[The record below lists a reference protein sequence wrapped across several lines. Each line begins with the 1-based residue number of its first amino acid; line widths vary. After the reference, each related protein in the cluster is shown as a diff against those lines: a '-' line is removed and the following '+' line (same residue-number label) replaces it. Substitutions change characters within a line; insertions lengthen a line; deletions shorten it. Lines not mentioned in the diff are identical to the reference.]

1 MFQQLKKKKTSLN
14 KMAYTRKPIKINE
27 IHGKKCLGGVWQS
40 NYINLI
46 SFVLNIFTHL
56 CV

>member
-27 IHGKKCLGGVWQS
+27 IHGKKCLGGVW
-40 NYINLI
+40 
-46 SFVLNIFTHL
+46 
-56 CV
+56 